1 MPARSTRLPW
11 RRALTGGV
19 AALALTSLAACGS
32 GSDSDHASGNGGSW
46 TNQDSSSS
54 ASAGSSSTSPDS
66 SDQDSSTGDLQAG
79 DDVSADDM
87 TAIFKKAM
95 TDVKAAHMSM
105 SGKVSAQGQS
115 LTMDGEGDVS
125 MDPLAE
131 DMTMSMMG
139 QKMHI
144 ILVNGAEYLQTS
156 AGGKWLKM
164 DLKEV
169 AKQSGM
175 GDLSTAMTNPLSMID
190 TMSDAITKATYKG
203 SDADGKHYQVTVDMA
218 KSMQAMGGGKSLPS
232 GVPPTMTEDIW
243 FDGDGHMSKM
253 SMDMGS
259 TGSIEAEMTD
269 YGKQVHIQAP
279 PANQVTKM
287 PTG

>member
-1 MPARSTRLPW
+1 MPARPTGLRW

-19 AALALTSLAACGS
+19 AALALTSLAACGG
-32 GSDSDHASGNGGSW
+32 GSDSDNASDNGGSW
-46 TNQDSSSS
+46 ANQDSSSS
-54 ASAGSSSTSPDS
+54 SSSSGPASPDAAG
-66 SDQDSSTGDLQAG
+66 QDSTGGLQAG
-79 DDVSADDM
+79 DDVSPDDM
-87 TAIFKKAM
+87 TAIYKKAM
-95 TDVKAAHMSM
+95 TDVDAAHMSM

-115 LTMDGEGDVS
+115 LTIDGEGDVS

-131 DMTMSMMG
+131 DMTMSTMG
-139 QKMHI
+139 QKMHM
-144 ILVNGAEYLQTS
+144 ILVDGVEYLQTS
-156 AGGKWLKM
+156 AGGKWVKM

-175 GDLSTAMTNPLSMID
+175 GGLSTAMTNPLSMID
-190 TMSDAITKATYKG
+190 TMAKAITKATYKG
-203 SDADGKHYQVTVDMA
+203 ADSDGKHYQVTVDMA
-218 KSMQAMGGGKSLPS
+218 KAMQGMGGGKSLPS
-232 GVPPTMTEDIW
+232 GVPPTITEDIW

-253 SMDMGS
+253 SVDMGT
-259 TGSIEAEMTD
+259 TGSLEAEMSD